1 MVLRGVEVAGTEDDG
16 EQRQHQRHNQ
26 SGVLG
31 AGAHG
36 VGTGAD
42 QQVHAEHDAFELQRN
57 VGQHTDQANQRHHH
71 RQRLGFA
78 IARGDEVGDRGDVF
92 LFADHHHFLQDPR
105 RADQQ
110 QDRPEVD
117 RQERPELFGG
127 LAHGAEERPAGA
139 IDRQRQAVHPGAH
152 TRRQGRAAT
161 VAIEGDG
168 EHDGHIGQ
176 GDDGNQPGGQ
186 RHGDSRQRHPDL
198 PPGQTVSHDRQR

>member
-1 MVLRGVEVAGTEDDG
+1 M
-16 EQRQHQRHNQ
+16 
-26 SGVLG
+26 
-31 AGAHG
+31 
-36 VGTGAD
+36 
-42 QQVHAEHDAFELQRN
+42 
-57 VGQHTDQANQRHHH
+57 
-71 RQRLGFA
+71 
-78 IARGDEVGDRGDVF
+78 
-92 LFADHHHFLQDPR
+92 QDPR

-186 RHGDSRQRHPDL
+186 RHGDSRQKTFGACARTDSL
-198 PPGQTVSHDRQR
+198 ARPPALVSVDQGRGVAGCRRGICSVWTGPIASRLAPTGIVGGRQILGASLLAMGASLIQCNLMAQL